1 MMAEDGRKGG
11 TGMDEEKEGH
21 WIERVHPSFYDMVER
36 AGLGHLLDRPEELRA
51 EVLRRLGMLHL
62 KDDPEGMMKAMVQKV
77 DDNLLKLRRV
87 RRQIDEQVVRA
98 YRVSSN

>member
-1 MMAEDGRKGG
+1 
-11 TGMDEEKEGH
+11 MDERKEGH

-36 AGLGHLLDRPEELRA
+36 AGLGHLLDRPEELRE

-62 KDDPEGMMKAMVQKV
+62 KDDPEGMMKATVEKL
-77 DDNLLKLRRV
+77 DDNCRRLSEA

-98 YRVSSN
+98 YRISSN